1 LDDNEVLEE
10 RRRAAEDAAELER
23 LAEAGGAMGSL
34 MAQADDIARMRSE
47 LADFDALSG
56 GALRSSIGFQAAEIG
71 RLRSEL
77 ADFDTAAG
85 GAVRSIVVQADEIER
100 LRSSIGF
107 QADMIGAV
115 RSALE
120 LQTAQIGGT
129 IKSALMGFEAVGT
142 LRSSLAVL
150 LAAQIQAPLRSALDF
165 QAAQISQ
172 SLSLLGDGWRAQL
185 TGPLQ
190 SLAAFELAHTQ
201 LAMQS
206 ILPSILTDYP
216 VQPEADPL
224 VAVAVAVADA
234 GAAVDTVAV
243 TVDEPARR
251 TPARSA
257 EIVIMLLVVLLLLA
271 IDLTLIEMRLS
282 PEERTVLKDLI
293 ENIGFFLAVAS
304 ICRDIRKR

>member
-1 LDDNEVLEE
+1 MPEE
-10 RRRAAEDAAELER
+10 LLRAAEDAAELAR
-23 LAEAGGAMGSL
+23 LAVPASEAAAEASGAMRSL
-34 MAQADDIARMRSE
+34 VAQADNIGRLRSE
-47 LADFDALSG
+47 LADFGTLSG
-56 GALRSSIGFQAAEIG
+56 GTLRSSIGFQAAEIG
-71 RLRSEL
+71 RLQSAL
-77 ADFDTAAG
+77 ADFDTLSS
-85 GAVRSIVVQADEIER
+85 GAVRSIIVRADEIER

-107 QADMIGAV
+107 QAGMIGAA

-120 LQTAQIGGT
+120 FQTAQIGGT

-150 LAAQIQAPLRSALDF
+150 LAAQIQAPLRSALDL

-206 ILPSILTDYP
+206 VLPSILTDYP
-216 VQPEADPL
+216 VQPEAGPL
-224 VAVAVAVADA
+224 VAVADA
-234 GAAVDTVAV
+234 TAAIDTVTV

-251 TPARSA
+251 APARSP
-257 EIVIMLLVVLLLLA
+257 EIVTMVLVVLLLIA
-271 IDLTLIEMRLS
+271 IDLTLLEMRLS
-282 PEERTVLKDLI
+282 PEERKVFDELI
-293 ENIGFFLAVAS
+293 ANIGLVLAVAS